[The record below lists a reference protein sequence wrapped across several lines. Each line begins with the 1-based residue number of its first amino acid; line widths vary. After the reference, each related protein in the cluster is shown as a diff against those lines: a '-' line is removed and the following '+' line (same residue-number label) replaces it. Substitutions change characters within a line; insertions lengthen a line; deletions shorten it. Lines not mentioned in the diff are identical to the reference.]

1 MNEWKMKNPLKA
13 WYSARGMSQVD
24 VAAMLGVGVQAVQ
37 RWISGA
43 SVPNDANYCKMAS
56 VMEIA
61 VIDLTAA
68 WDAWRVEAQDALI
81 AQAKAAWNG

>member
-1 MNEWKMKNPLKA
+1 MNEWKGNNPLKA
-13 WYSARGMSQVD
+13 WYAARGLSQVD

-56 VMEIA
+56 VMEIP
-61 VIDLTAA
+61 VYQLTEA
-68 WDAWRVEAQDALI
+68 WDAWRVEASTALI
-81 AQAKAAWNG
+81 AQARAVQ